1 MEVRAGIEYADRVG
15 YRPLLLDLYLPAAAG
30 PAPVVLFLHGGG
42 WRRGSRRDF
51 GHAFAGWRPS
61 PFERLARAG
70 FAVAAADYRL
80 SGEARHPAQ
89 LEDVRSAV
97 GWLRCNGGEY
107 GFDGATVVAWGESAG
122 AHLAAL
128 AALTGPGIAAVVG
141 WHGVYDLAA
150 MPDGGAPGSRESLL
164 LGAPVRDAP
173 SLAAEASPV
182 AHVHGGAPPFQLWHG
197 TADRMVPCAQ
207 SERMAAALRAAG
219 AQAEY
224 RPVDG
229 AGHLWQNVRDVT
241 AIFEESL
248 DFAQR
253 ALRAQRARRVSA
265 PRAGATATPAPGP
278 A

>member
-15 YRPLLLDLYLPAAAG
+15 YRPLLLDLYLPAAG
-30 PAPVVLFLHGGG
+30 PAPVILFLHGGG

-107 GFDGATVVAWGESAG
+107 GFDGSTVVAWGESAG

-141 WHGVYDLAA
+141 WSGVYDLAA

-173 SLAAEASPV
+173 SLAAEASPL

-197 TADRMVPCAQ
+197 TADRTVPCAQ
-207 SERMAAALRAAG
+207 SERMAESLRAAG
-219 AQAEY
+219 ARAEY

-229 AGHLWQNVRDVT
+229 ADHVWRNVRDVT
-241 AIFEESL
+241 AVFEESL
-248 DFAQR
+248 DFAR
-253 ALRAQRARRVSA
+253 RARRVSA
-265 PRAGATATPAPGP
+265 PRAGVTATPAPCPGGR
-278 A
+278 